1 MYSKNHF
8 HVGKL
13 RTIQTNSR
21 LSLFCD
27 ERKCQIF
34 EKHDTNTCIK
44 HRVFKNTI
52 QIHVL
57 NTESLKTRYK
67 YMY

>member
-13 RTIQTNSR
+13 RTMQANSR

-34 EKHDTNTCIK
+34 KKKHDTNI
-44 HRVFKNTI
+44 
-52 QIHVL
+52 
-57 NTESLKTRYK
+57 ESYWLHKQ
-67 YMY
+67 MCL